1 MAIETELEEERVNKL
16 NQLEQIEKLE
26 QAVAEL
32 AGIKSTAH
40 ANTNVFVCALQV
52 FWQDFWKTVFS
63 KKVKLERRFGTSSNF
78 CQDQSRNDASLFVDF
93 CWLRRPRFNSLSDN
107 MSDGMNCVTH
117 KLWVIND

>member
-16 NQLEQIEKLE
+16 NQLEQIEKLD

-52 FWQDFWKTVFS
+52 F
-63 KKVKLERRFGTSSNF
+63 
-78 CQDQSRNDASLFVDF
+78 
-93 CWLRRPRFNSLSDN
+93 
-107 MSDGMNCVTH
+107 
-117 KLWVIND
+117 